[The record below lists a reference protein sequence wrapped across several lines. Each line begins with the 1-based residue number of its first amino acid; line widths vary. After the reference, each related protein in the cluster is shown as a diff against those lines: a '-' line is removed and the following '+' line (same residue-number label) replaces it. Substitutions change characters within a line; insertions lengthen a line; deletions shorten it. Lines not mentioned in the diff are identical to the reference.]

1 MRDELQQFYSQ
12 SARNYDATLYT
23 PNLQIFRDAEAKH
36 ALDMLNGKESVLDIG
51 CGTGQHLMYILEQY
65 PSIRAVGVDYTQEMI
80 EIAAQKVAHKA
91 TLIHADIREL
101 AFPANHLDCTICY
114 CILPIINGHEGV
126 FETIARST
134 KSLLI
139 SIYHKDAA
147 DELNTFYSQNGF
159 SPRVEGDKIIL
170 EEGFSYE
177 FLSPGKIYD
186 MFQKNGFRASEKRYS
201 IGTIYLAER
210 QE

>member
-1 MRDELQQFYSQ
+1 MKDDLQRFYSQ
-12 SARNYDATLYT
+12 SARNYDATLYA

-36 ALDMLNGKESVLDIG
+36 ALDMLNGKQSVLDIG

-80 EIAAQKVAHKA
+80 EIAAQKVTHKV

-101 AFPANHLDCTICY
+101 AFPVNHFDCTICY
-114 CILPIINGHEGV
+114 CILPIINGHERV
-126 FETIARST
+126 FETIAHST
-134 KSLLI
+134 KSFLI
-139 SIYHKDAA
+139 SIYHKEAA

-159 SPRVEGDKIIL
+159 SPRVEGNKIIL

-177 FLSPGKIYD
+177 FLAPGTIYE

>member
-1 MRDELQQFYSQ
+1 MKDELQQFYSQ
-12 SARNYDATLYT
+12 SAHNYDATLYT

-36 ALDMLNGKESVLDIG
+36 ALDMLNGKQSVLDIG

-80 EIAAQKVAHKA
+80 EIAAQKVAHKV

-101 AFPANHLDCTICY
+101 AFPANHFDCTICY
-114 CILPIINGHEGV
+114 CILPIINGHKHV

-134 KSLLI
+134 KSFLI
-139 SIYHKDAA
+139 SIYHQDAA
-147 DELNTFYSQNGF
+147 DELNTFYRQNGF
-159 SPRVEGDKIIL
+159 SPRVEGNKIIL

-177 FLSPGKIYD
+177 FLAPETIYE